1 MAPPSFTA
9 TFKPSPD
16 QAEPYPFLLTTEEGD
31 GLPVNNLIQ
40 VEDGATEISIAI
52 TLAGDASFPTT
63 GSPPPIVW
71 TLAPDEHSPY
81 VLSGNNNNILKFT
94 VPAPSHVLHPWV
106 FRFIVNISGVT
117 GIRSQNIYIAKLLA
131 AGPEIF
137 LKYAADK
144 GNFSLVEDLDS
155 PQVGAILG
163 EELVLVNVHPSRTM
177 TVNLVSDPPPPF
189 NTPVFASTPIIWS
202 SGEQP
207 DWITDFSPAES
218 QLSFTIGPP
227 APTDPMGRSI
237 GLQFAI
243 AVTNTTTGDSM
254 TILSP
259 DPILINA
266 TIGDG

>member
-1 MAPPSFTA
+1 MAAGSAMPACVAQCRIMSADIQLRHSRANVFPGSTIQSTAWHADCHSKVHQSIRPVAIPPRAPSREGCPTIFLSRCRFCVRTINQSTSMIPDPKGGFMAPPSFTA

-144 GNFSLVEDLDS
+144 G
-155 PQVGAILG
+155 
-163 EELVLVNVHPSRTM
+163 
-177 TVNLVSDPPPPF
+177 
-189 NTPVFASTPIIWS
+189 
-202 SGEQP
+202 
-207 DWITDFSPAES
+207 DFS
-218 QLSFTIGPP
+218 
-227 APTDPMGRSI
+227 
-237 GLQFAI
+237 
-243 AVTNTTTGDSM
+243 
-254 TILSP
+254 
-259 DPILINA
+259 
-266 TIGDG
+266 